1 VSSPASSTAA
11 SSTTASSTPSRS
23 GTDLVPTEGGGIMR
37 VQRRDDG
44 RLELVD
50 RWTDAEGQHGRRVL
64 VERRT

>member
-1 VSSPASSTAA
+1 VLTYRFLHASEN
-11 SSTTASSTPSRS
+11 
-23 GTDLVPTEGGGIMR
+23 GTELRPTEGGGFMR

-50 RWTDAEGQHGRRVL
+50 RWTDGEGQHGRRVL